1 MKMVKDIESLKENH
15 AGLNTFVTIKDL
27 QDIVEELN
35 ISIEP
40 KLLEGQK
47 TTTGKFP
54 YGYDASLGKLVKKD
68 ADLTKEE
75 IQLACKA
82 CISFG
87 DPVVAAVLMDVL
99 GINLNNPDPC
109 RNLSDF
115 AKNLAAPL
123 AGEEP
128 EPRITQKI
136 QFSRV
141 LGSWNVLLNNLAN
154 PGMMSASSLME
165 EAKIILLALQ
175 DICAEKLAF
184 GTKVKSLGMLF
195 MAGGQNQPNN
205 DHVLQRI
212 YEQRPNLPSTLA
224 TSFKPW
230 PKDKF
235 TWSSGM
241 KNWSKD
247 KMPIRKPT
255 FFVDINTPN
264 DKQLT
269 TAACQKDFAYTS
281 GSGNNKNNSKL
292 NTKKT
297 VTKPKVNPTG
307 HS

>member
-1 MKMVKDIESLKENH
+1 M
-15 AGLNTFVTIKDL
+15 
-27 QDIVEELN
+27 EELN
-35 ISIEP
+35 ISMEA
-40 KLLEGQK
+40 KLLGGTK
-47 TTTGKFP
+47 TNTINFP
-54 YGYDASLGKLVKKD
+54 YGYDASLGKLVRKD
-68 ADLTKEE
+68 TDLTKEE
-75 IQLACKA
+75 IQWAFKA

-109 RNLSDF
+109 KNLSDF
-115 AKNLAAPL
+115 AKNLATPL
-123 AGEEP
+123 AVEEP
-128 EPRITQKI
+128 GPRIKQKV

-141 LGSWNVLLNNLAN
+141 LGSWNVVLNNLAN
-154 PGMMSASSLME
+154 PGMMCASSLME
-165 EAKIILLALQ
+165 EAKVISLALQ
-175 DICAEKLAF
+175 DICGEKLAF

-212 YEQRPNLPSTLA
+212 YELRPNLPSTLA

-235 TWSSGM
+235 SWSSAM

-247 KMPIRKPT
+247 KMPIGKPT
-255 FFVDINTPN
+255 VFVDINTPN
-264 DKQLT
+264 DKHLT

-292 NTKKT
+292 NIKKT
-297 VTKPKVNPTG
+297 VTKPKVNPAG
-307 HS
+307 HSGLNVWDICQRNANRNSKN